1 MIVKYIKSHTKSI
14 VLFILCTLT
23 FAMVFSLYDLPL
35 EAVFYSFLL
44 YFILS
49 AFFIVFDFLKYCKR
63 HKTLD
68 NLMNNINLSIDNFP
82 EPSYLF
88 ESEYQDLI
96 KAVYNDKMNT
106 ISKYDNEKS
115 ALIDYY
121 TLWAHQIKTPI
132 AAMRLLLQVDNLSV
146 KDLNLELFKIEQYVE
161 MVLQYLRL
169 NSDSTDF
176 VIKKYD
182 LNKIVKQAV
191 RKYSKVFIGK
201 KLSLDFKYFNCDVI
215 TDEKWLVFVIE
226 QILSNSLKYTH
237 FGKISIYLKEPK
249 TLVIEDTGIGIAK
262 EDLPR
267 ICEKG
272 FTGYNGRLDKKSTGI
287 GLYLSK
293 SILKKLSHSIE
304 IESTVGVGTKVFINL
319 DTYDLKPD

>member
-1 MIVKYIKSHTKSI
+1 MIFKYIKSHIKSI
-14 VLFILCTLT
+14 LLFILCTLT

-44 YFILS
+44 CLILS
-49 AFFIVFDFLKYCKR
+49 VFFIVFDFLKYYKR
-63 HKTLD
+63 YKALD

-201 KLSLDFKYFNCDVI
+201 KLSLDFKDFNCEVV
-215 TDEKWLVFVIE
+215 TDEKWLSFVIE

-293 SILKKLSHSIE
+293 SILKKLSHIIE

-319 DTYDLKPD
+319 DTYDLKSD

>member
-14 VLFILCTLT
+14 VLFILCTLI

-44 YFILS
+44 CFILS
-49 AFFIVFDFLKYCKR
+49 TFFIVFDFLKYCKR

-68 NLMNNINLSIDNFP
+68 NLMNNINLSIDNLP

-88 ESEYQDLI
+88 EVEYQDLI
-96 KAVYNDKMNT
+96 KSVYEDKMNT
-106 ISKYDNEKS
+106 ISKYDNETS

-132 AAMRLLLQVDNLSV
+132 AAMRLLLQTDNLNI
-146 KDLNLELFKIEQYVE
+146 KDLNLELFKIEQYVD

-182 LNKIVKQAV
+182 LNKIVKKAV

-201 KLSLDFKYFNCDVI
+201 KLSLDFKDFNCEVV
-215 TDEKWLVFVIE
+215 TDEKWLSFVIE
-226 QILSNSLKYTH
+226 QILSNSLKYTT

-293 SILKKLSHSIE
+293 SILKKLSHSIN

-319 DTYDLKPD
+319 DTYDLKPE